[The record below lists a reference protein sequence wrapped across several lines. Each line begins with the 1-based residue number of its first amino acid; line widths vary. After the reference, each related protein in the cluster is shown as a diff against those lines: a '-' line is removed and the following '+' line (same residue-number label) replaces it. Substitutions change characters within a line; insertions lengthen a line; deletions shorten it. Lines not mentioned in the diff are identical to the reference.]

1 MSAALRRW
9 DTGVVAITLF
19 QSTVVVLD
27 GASGFSSSIEFGS
40 ETARTLLVL
49 APLAA
54 FVLLYVVLGRGALRR
69 GIVDAPIGP
78 RGTAFL
84 VLLVGVLACAV
95 FLAPMN
101 AIMQAIVYP
110 LVWTIAN
117 RYRDAVAWSGATAAA
132 IGAAMYSGL
141 ALAGSSSAFFTA
153 LLTLVSSFVFAVV
166 MGTWITRVFEQ
177 GERFRLVADQLRDA
191 QGEVSTLSEAAGAAA
206 ERERLSRELHDT
218 LTQTLTGLVML
229 SEQAERALDAQDPE
243 AARQRITQVASA
255 ARAAVGE
262 TRALVATTH
271 PLADGGLEQAIER
284 LVARVRAETG
294 ISVDCS
300 VEAID
305 CGREQQVVLLR
316 AAQEGLANVRKHA
329 RATAA
334 TVTLRLGEDPG
345 PRSAPGSTAVLTVT
359 DDGIG
364 PGSRGPDRIG
374 PARWGA
380 DGAPGPGGAYTAA
393 DAGGY
398 GLTGLRDRA
407 RHVRGDL
414 SFGPGPHGG
423 ARLELRLPLTP
434 RTDAP
439 HGASPEPPH
448 PDEERDPA

>member
-1 MSAALRRW
+1 MSAALRWW

-27 GASGFSSSIEFGS
+27 GASGFTSSIEFGS
-40 ETARTLLVL
+40 ETARILLVL

-54 FVLLYVVLGRGALRR
+54 LVLLYVTLGRSVLRR

-78 RGTAFL
+78 RGTVFL

-95 FLAPMN
+95 FLAPIN
-101 AIMQAIVYP
+101 AIMQALVYP
-110 LVWTIAN
+110 IVWTVAN
-117 RYRDAVAWSGATAAA
+117 RYRDAVAWSGVTAAA

-141 ALAGSSSAFFTA
+141 GLAGSAGAFFTA
-153 LLTLVSSFVFAVV
+153 LLTLISSFVFAVV

-191 QGEVSTLSEAAGAAA
+191 QGEVSALSEAAGAAA

-229 SEQAERALDAQDPE
+229 SEQAERALDAHDTE
-243 AARQRITQVASA
+243 AARRRITQVASA

-294 ISVDCS
+294 ISIDCS

-316 AAQEGLANVRKHA
+316 AAQEGLANVRKHSGA
-329 RATAA
+329 TRATVA
-334 TVTLRLGEDPG
+334 LQLGEDPD
-345 PRSAPGSTAVLTVT
+345 PRSEPGGTAVLTVT
-359 DDGIG
+359 DN
-364 PGSRGPDRIG
+364 GSG
-374 PARWGA
+374 PADPDPGA
-380 DGAPGPGGAYTAA
+380 S
-393 DAGGY
+393 GGY

-423 ARLELRLPLTP
+423 ARLELRLPI
-434 RTDAP
+434 AP
-439 HGASPEPPH
+439 HPGGARATPPT
-448 PDEERDPA
+448 EERDPA